1 MEIYEI
7 YKPLRNYIRQ
17 LDLTSSLECIW
28 RYSQCLH
35 SNSLLPLRFKSGQIH
50 PIKGKIHP
58 WELSL
63 LAREVI
69 LHASNGGNKN
79 LGTYSGFIAT
89 VNQIRR
95 VEEEI
100 SKRTINQ
107 SNVMSELHKMA
118 HRQFPWQSRQDITS
132 LMRYLKIFGEDKVE
146 EVLLQKTGLTMGQ
159 IYVFG
164 LSIFGHLE
172 KFHGIN
178 VNQNYTEFGIE
189 AASVATFFKLMSLDI
204 NSAKEVI
211 NAQQSYDENWA
222 YTWNPLEARP
232 LIALNSKMPNFV
244 HCPIPELLMLR
255 ITKGIFYDLVDEV
268 NFDNPFG
275 IAYQRYVGEAIR
287 DLYPSPKYLVMS
299 ETQYQDGKNIKH
311 GVDWILSDENASIFI
326 ECKTKRLRHA
336 SKLLVNISDLDG
348 DITIMAS
355 AIVQLYKNIND
366 AINGKTNWTPN
377 EKPIYPLIITL
388 ENWYLL
394 APNIIDML
402 STRVRHL
409 LVQSE
414 ISLDVLEKMPYQI
427 TSIDEFEVASRVI
440 STIGIQSFFSRKINH
455 IYESYMLLSFTF
467 SCFNNELINSRH
479 TLFKS
484 EWKTLIERMSVGW
497 QQDFRDKWLDKF
509 FEKIDA

>member
-1 MEIYEI
+1 
-7 YKPLRNYIRQ
+7 
-17 LDLTSSLECIW
+17 
-28 RYSQCLH
+28 
-35 SNSLLPLRFKSGQIH
+35 
-50 PIKGKIHP
+50 
-58 WELSL
+58 
-63 LAREVI
+63 
-69 LHASNGGNKN
+69 
-79 LGTYSGFIAT
+79 
-89 VNQIRR
+89 
-95 VEEEI
+95 
-100 SKRTINQ
+100 
-107 SNVMSELHKMA
+107 
-118 HRQFPWQSRQDITS
+118 
-132 LMRYLKIFGEDKVE
+132 
-146 EVLLQKTGLTMGQ
+146 
-159 IYVFG
+159 
-164 LSIFGHLE
+164 
-172 KFHGIN
+172 
-178 VNQNYTEFGIE
+178 
-189 AASVATFFKLMSLDI
+189 
-204 NSAKEVI
+204 
-211 NAQQSYDENWA
+211 
-222 YTWNPLEARP
+222 
-232 LIALNSKMPNFV
+232 
-244 HCPIPELLMLR
+244 
-255 ITKGIFYDLVDEV
+255 
-268 NFDNPFG
+268 
-275 IAYQRYVGEAIR
+275 
-287 DLYPSPKYLVMS
+287 
-299 ETQYQDGKNIKH
+299 
-311 GVDWILSDENASIFI
+311 
-326 ECKTKRLRHA
+326 
-336 SKLLVNISDLDG
+336 
-348 DITIMAS
+348 MAS